1 MMRRTWRPLSL
12 YWRRRRRSPV
22 RTLIRSAITR
32 AVTNV
37 SWLPQFHLHFAM
49 HPTAMQRGGQA
60 ILPVR
65 LSVETRTGRIA
76 CPPLVLVHRQTSLHA
91 STLRMLRSASFTTR
105 VFRSESSKSV
115 TDARSLFHA
124 LETRFSSLR
133 SFLATHRSEARTLAA
148 ALPRMQREVETR
160 LRLRDRTVLRQR
172 ERNTIASSSSTN
184 TILTRPP
191 ELVYRRELRT
201 RSEIETRH
209 SVAPVAVQQSQAE
222 PRVAMHAASAR
233 TASQAPAI
241 DLDRLTEDV
250 IRRVEKRVRIER
262 ERRGL

>member
-1 MMRRTWRPLSL
+1 MRMMRRTWRPLSL
-12 YWRRRRRSPV
+12 YWRRRRRAPV
-22 RTLIRSAITR
+22 RTLVRSAITR

-37 SWLPQFHLHFAM
+37 TWLPQFHLHFAT
-49 HPTAMQRGGQA
+49 HLATMQRGGQV

-65 LSVETRTGRIA
+65 FYRTDRTYRADRTDRTDRTGLI
-76 CPPLVLVHRQTSLHA
+76 VHRQGGIIRQSHRETRGSHLATKTST
-91 STLRMLRSASFTTR
+91 SVVTR
-105 VFRSESSKSV
+105 TQTVFRTHV
-115 TDARSLFHA
+115 N
-124 LETRFSSLR
+124 SLR
-133 SFLATHRSEARTLAA
+133 SFLATYRSEVRTAAA

-160 LRLRDRTVLRQR
+160 FRLRDRTVLRQR

-201 RSEIETRH
+201 RSEIEMRH
-209 SVAPVAVQQSQAE
+209 SVAPVNVQQSQEEARAATY
-222 PRVAMHAASAR
+222 PASAR